1 MTGPAPLDTIDIV
14 VAPYMV
20 AVKALAQL
28 ENVKTRLVQGQSLG
42 YDGIE
47 QVLRPGMVYANAAG
61 VHEASTSELALA
73 LILASQRGIPDFV
86 RAASEGKWAPAPHPS
101 LADRTVLL
109 VGYGGVGRAIETRLL
124 PFETTVVRVART
136 ARSDE
141 RGVIHGVESLPTLLA
156 QADIVVVVV
165 PLTEATR
172 HLIDDS
178 FLSHMRDD
186 SLLVNIARG
195 LVADTDALLSHARTG
210 RLRLALDVTDPEP
223 LPDGHPFFALP
234 NVLISPHVGGVTTA
248 MLPRMARLLGEQIDR
263 MLRGDDPVNV
273 VLRS

>member
-248 MLPRMARLLGEQIDR
+248 MLPRMAHLLGEQIDR